1 MEHNPVI
8 RPDPAASPMD
18 VRPSDARRSFMARLA
33 RYGTLAAAGYGAAST
48 VHAQAPAAPA
58 APALPPEPAGSIPSA
73 TVLATKDLTALRT
86 HSERPLILS
95 LSAVPECADGGR
107 RGSGIE
113 GKPRLHLYHW
123 LERARTRR
131 PAKGDLTSMKLFRR
145 PILGLSALAATLTLT
160 LGAAPAV
167 AQTQVTIQSP
177 IGINSHYGA
186 GTTAFKETFER
197 MTNNRFRVVFQ
208 RNDNEREM
216 IEAVQIGTIE
226 CTITSTG
233 PVGNFVPEIRNLDV
247 PFLFRDTAHAR
258 GVLDSAIGQEML
270 ALFPA
275 RGIVA
280 VAWLE
285 NGFRHMTNSRREI
298 NTPADVRGLKMRTM
312 ENPVHMRA
320 FQTLGALPTPM
331 AFSELVPA
339 LQQGTVDGQENP
351 ISVILNNNLNQVQRF
366 LTLTGHVYSPAL
378 LLCNPAF
385 VGRLNAADR
394 AALVQ
399 AGRDAAVANR
409 ARATSDEQTGVD
421 ELRRRGMTVVT
432 QVDSAAFQA
441 VLATGAAQIE
451 AGLDDDLL
459 RRIREWRPGS

>member
-1 MEHNPVI
+1 MN
-8 RPDPAASPMD
+8 MT
-18 VRPSDARRSFMARLA
+18 RRTGLKVLA
-33 RYGTLAAAGYGAAST
+33 LGATLA
-48 VHAQAPAAPA
+48 
-58 APALPPEPAGSIPSA
+58 
-73 TVLATKDLTALRT
+73 
-86 HSERPLILS
+86 
-95 LSAVPECADGGR
+95 
-107 RGSGIE
+107 
-113 GKPRLHLYHW
+113 
-123 LERARTRR
+123 
-131 PAKGDLTSMKLFRR
+131 
-145 PILGLSALAATLTLT
+145 
-160 LGAAPAV
+160 LGAAPAL
-167 AQTQVTIQSP
+167 AQTQVTFQHP

-197 MTNNRFRVVFQ
+197 LTNNRFRVIYQ
-208 RNDNEREM
+208 RNDNERET

-233 PVGNFVPEIRNLDV
+233 PVGNFVPETRNLDV

-258 GVLDSAIGQEML
+258 GLLDSPIGQEML
-270 ALFPA
+270 QRFPA
-275 RGIVA
+275 RGILA

-285 NGFRHMTNSRREI
+285 NGFRHMTNSRREV
-298 NTPADVRGLKMRTM
+298 NTPADVRGLKVRTM

-351 ISVILNNNLNQVQRF
+351 IPVILNNNLNQVQRH
-366 LTLTGHVYSPAL
+366 LTLTGHVYSPAI

-385 VGRLNAADR
+385 VNRLNAADR
-394 AALVQ
+394 AALAQ

-409 ARATSDEQTGVD
+409 ARVTSDEQTGVE

-441 VLATGAAQIE
+441 ALASGSAQIE
-451 AGLDDDLL
+451 QGLDSALL

>member
-1 MEHNPVI
+1 MN
-8 RPDPAASPMD
+8 MT
-18 VRPSDARRSFMARLA
+18 RRTGLKVLA
-33 RYGTLAAAGYGAAST
+33 LSATLALS
-48 VHAQAPAAPA
+48 A
-58 APALPPEPAGSIPSA
+58 APAL
-73 TVLATKDLTALRT
+73 
-86 HSERPLILS
+86 
-95 LSAVPECADGGR
+95 
-107 RGSGIE
+107 
-113 GKPRLHLYHW
+113 
-123 LERARTRR
+123 
-131 PAKGDLTSMKLFRR
+131 
-145 PILGLSALAATLTLT
+145 
-160 LGAAPAV
+160 
-167 AQTQVTIQSP
+167 AQTQVTFQHP

-197 MTNNRFRVVFQ
+197 LTNNRFRVIYQ
-208 RNDNEREM
+208 RNDNERET

-233 PVGNFVPEIRNLDV
+233 PVGNFVAETRNLDV

-258 GVLDSAIGQEML
+258 GVLDSTIGQEL
-270 ALFPA
+270 LQRFPA

-285 NGFRHMTNSRREI
+285 NGFRHMTNSRREV
-298 NTPADVRGLKMRTM
+298 NTPADVRGLKVRTM

-351 ISVILNNNLNQVQRF
+351 IPVILNNNLNQVQRH
-366 LTLTGHVYSPAL
+366 LTLTGHVYSPAM
-378 LLCNPAF
+378 LLCSPAF
-385 VGRLNAADR
+385 VNQLNAQDR

-409 ARATSDEQTGVD
+409 ARVTSDEQTGVD

-441 VLATGAAQIE
+441 ALASGSAQIE
-451 AGLDDDLL
+451 QGLDSALL
-459 RRIREWRPGS
+459 SRIRAWRPGS

>member
-1 MEHNPVI
+1 MN
-8 RPDPAASPMD
+8 MT
-18 VRPSDARRSFMARLA
+18 RRTGLKVLA
-33 RYGTLAAAGYGAAST
+33 LSATLA
-48 VHAQAPAAPA
+48 
-58 APALPPEPAGSIPSA
+58 
-73 TVLATKDLTALRT
+73 
-86 HSERPLILS
+86 
-95 LSAVPECADGGR
+95 
-107 RGSGIE
+107 
-113 GKPRLHLYHW
+113 
-123 LERARTRR
+123 
-131 PAKGDLTSMKLFRR
+131 
-145 PILGLSALAATLTLT
+145 
-160 LGAAPAV
+160 LGAAPAL
-167 AQTQVTIQSP
+167 AQTQVTFQHP

-197 MTNNRFRVVFQ
+197 LTNNRFRVTYQ
-208 RNDNEREM
+208 RNDNERET

-233 PVGNFVPEIRNLDV
+233 PVGNFVPETRNLDV

-258 GVLDSAIGQEML
+258 GVLDSPIGQEML
-270 ALFPA
+270 QRFPA
-275 RGIVA
+275 RGILA

-285 NGFRHMTNSRREI
+285 NGFRHMTNSRREV
-298 NTPADVRGLKMRTM
+298 NTPADVRGLKVRTM

-351 ISVILNNNLNQVQRF
+351 IPVILNNNLNQVQRH

-385 VGRLNAADR
+385 VNRLSAEDR

-409 ARATSDEQTGVD
+409 ARVTSDEQTGVD

-441 VLATGAAQIE
+441 ALASGSAQIE
-451 AGLDDDLL
+451 QGLDSALL
-459 RRIREWRPGS
+459 SRIREWRPGS

>member
-1 MEHNPVI
+1 MN
-8 RPDPAASPMD
+8 MT
-18 VRPSDARRSFMARLA
+18 RRTGLKVLA
-33 RYGTLAAAGYGAAST
+33 FSATLALS
-48 VHAQAPAAPA
+48 A
-58 APALPPEPAGSIPSA
+58 APAL
-73 TVLATKDLTALRT
+73 
-86 HSERPLILS
+86 
-95 LSAVPECADGGR
+95 
-107 RGSGIE
+107 
-113 GKPRLHLYHW
+113 
-123 LERARTRR
+123 
-131 PAKGDLTSMKLFRR
+131 
-145 PILGLSALAATLTLT
+145 
-160 LGAAPAV
+160 
-167 AQTQVTIQSP
+167 AQTQVTFQHP

-197 MTNNRFRVVFQ
+197 LTNNRFSVIYQ
-208 RNDNEREM
+208 RNDNERET

-233 PVGNFVPEIRNLDV
+233 PVGNFVPETRNLDV

-258 GVLDSAIGQEML
+258 GVLDSPIGQEL
-270 ALFPA
+270 LQRFPA
-275 RGIVA
+275 RGILA

-285 NGFRHMTNSRREI
+285 NGFRHMTNSRREV
-298 NTPADVRGLKMRTM
+298 NTPADVRGLKVRTM

-351 ISVILNNNLNQVQRF
+351 IPVILNNNLNQVQRH
-366 LTLTGHVYSPAL
+366 LTLTGHVYSPAM

-385 VGRLNAADR
+385 VNRLNAQDR

-409 ARATSDEQTGVD
+409 ARVTSDEQTGVD

-432 QVDSAAFQA
+432 KVDSSAFQA
-441 VLATGAAQIE
+441 ALASGSAQIE
-451 AGLDDDLL
+451 QGLDSALL
-459 RRIREWRPGS
+459 SRIREWRPGS

>member
-1 MEHNPVI
+1 MK
-8 RPDPAASPMD
+8 MT
-18 VRPSDARRSFMARLA
+18 RRTGLK
-33 RYGTLAAAGYGAAST
+33 TLALGAA
-48 VHAQAPAAPA
+48 
-58 APALPPEPAGSIPSA
+58 
-73 TVLATKDLTALRT
+73 
-86 HSERPLILS
+86 
-95 LSAVPECADGGR
+95 
-107 RGSGIE
+107 
-113 GKPRLHLYHW
+113 
-123 LERARTRR
+123 
-131 PAKGDLTSMKLFRR
+131 
-145 PILGLSALAATLTLT
+145 LT
-160 LGAAPAV
+160 LGAAPAM
-167 AQTQVTIQSP
+167 AQTQVTFQHP

-197 MTNNRFRVVFQ
+197 MTNNRFRVVYQ
-208 RNDNEREM
+208 RNDNERET

-233 PVGNFVPEIRNLDV
+233 PVGNFVAETRNLDV

-258 GVLDSAIGQEML
+258 GVLDSQIGQDML
-270 ALFPA
+270 GRFPA
-275 RGIVA
+275 RGIFA

-285 NGFRHMTNSRREI
+285 NGFRHMTNSRREV
-298 NTPADVRGLKMRTM
+298 NTPADVRGLKVRTM

-351 ISVILNNNLNQVQRF
+351 IPVILNNNLNQVQRF

-385 VGRLNAADR
+385 VNRLNAADR

-409 ARATSDEQTGVD
+409 ARVTSDEQTGVE

-441 VLATGAAQIE
+441 ALASGSAQIE
-451 AGLDDDLL
+451 QGLDSALL